1 MDGAS
6 GSRTLGAANDLV
18 ELLRLAQSAA
28 ERLEQEV
35 FGPQFE
41 HAELIARDM
50 QRLRRSAEKLQAD
63 IGRFVAREQSQT
75 SERGHPPRQ
84 STLIAS
90 LGAKRPSRMLLAS
103 GFSISDWMARFS
115 GRAP

>member
-1 MDGAS
+1 MDSAS

-18 ELLRLAQSAA
+18 ELLRLAHGAA

-41 HAELIARDM
+41 HADLIARDL

-63 IGRFVAREQSQT
+63 VGRFVSHEEHETT
-75 SERGHPPRQ
+75 SRGHPLRRQ
-84 STLIAS
+84 SDRST
-90 LGAKRPSRMLLAS
+90 
-103 GFSISDWMARFS
+103 
-115 GRAP
+115 RA

>member
-41 HAELIARDM
+41 HAELIARDI
-50 QRLRRSAEKLQAD
+50 QRLRRSSEKLRSD
-63 IGRFVAREQSQT
+63 IDRFVSREEGET
-75 SERGHPPRQ
+75 TARGHPLRRQ
-84 STLIAS
+84 SDRRT
-90 LGAKRPSRMLLAS
+90 RP
-103 GFSISDWMARFS
+103 
-115 GRAP
+115 

>member
-28 ERLEQEV
+28 ERLEQET

-63 IGRFVAREQSQT
+63 VGRFVSREE
-75 SERGHPPRQ
+75 SETASRGHPLRRQ
-84 STLIAS
+84 SDRRT
-90 LGAKRPSRMLLAS
+90 RP
-103 GFSISDWMARFS
+103 
-115 GRAP
+115 